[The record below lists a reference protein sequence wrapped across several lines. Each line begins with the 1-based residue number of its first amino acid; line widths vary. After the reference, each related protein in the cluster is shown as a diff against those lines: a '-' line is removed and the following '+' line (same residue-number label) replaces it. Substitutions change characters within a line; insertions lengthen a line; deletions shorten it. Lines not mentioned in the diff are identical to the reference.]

1 MARLVYTYLFLLSI
15 YSVLRQS
22 RYPCM
27 PVEAGL
33 STYFTVTS
41 YIYLT
46 VNFVIISNPSSTGKA
61 RISRVNCETSNLL
74 TLIET
79 DKYTQC

>member
-1 MARLVYTYLFLLSI
+1 MARLVYIPIYLLGLAAKQI
-15 YSVLRQS
+15 PV
-22 RYPCM
+22 

-46 VNFVIISNPSSTGKA
+46 VNFVIISNPSTTGKA
-61 RISRVNCETSNLL
+61 RISRVNCEISNLL